1 MKIFLPLFPVLRVLQ
16 PSLKL
21 EPPRT
26 PYPSR
31 KHLESANK
39 PTPTPTV
46 TRPPARQDFDYDDEE
61 AGKENQPP
69 EQPPSEEEDESVVR
83 HLLKR
88 WALDLQRYRDRVLQD
103 LEDCRKKL
111 GIPSY

>member
-1 MKIFLPLFPVLRVLQ
+1 MKLFLPLFPVLRVLQ

-26 PYPSR
+26 PFPSR

-46 TRPPARQDFDYDDEE
+46 TRPPARQDFDYDDEDP
-61 AGKENQPP
+61 GKENLPP
-69 EQPPSEEEDESVVR
+69 EQPPSEDEEDWSVVR

-88 WALDLQRYRDRVLQD
+88 WALDLDRYRDKVLRD
-103 LEDCRKKL
+103 LEDCKRRL
-111 GIPSY
+111 GIHS